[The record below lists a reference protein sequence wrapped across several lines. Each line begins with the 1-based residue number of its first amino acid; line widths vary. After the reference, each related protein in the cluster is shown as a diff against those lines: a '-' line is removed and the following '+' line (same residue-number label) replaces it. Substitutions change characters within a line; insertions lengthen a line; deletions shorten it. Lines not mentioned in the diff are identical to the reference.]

1 MNNKPKEKVR
11 KGFTSPKGVAFLT
24 KVNSKDAS
32 KGSAAGKKPTKTT
45 AVRKVTPLYDQTK
58 DKK

>member
-1 MNNKPKEKVR
+1 MAKEKVR

-24 KVNSKDAS
+24 KVSDSSKAS
-32 KGSAAGKKPTKTT
+32 KGPVAGKKPTKTT

>member
-1 MNNKPKEKVR
+1 MPKDKVR
-11 KGFTSPKGVAFLT
+11 KGFTSPKGVAFLE
-24 KVNSKDAS
+24 KVSSPAKGTP

-45 AVRKVTPLYDQTK
+45 AVRKVTPLYDQAK